1 MLALARQW
9 EQIIRPWMHWPQRHA
24 IGLHRRAQ
32 GSPIIMK
39 KTLLTGIAALFLATG
54 TAHANHQAYYQ
65 CGKKLILANIGK
77 GFEEYVL
84 ILDKEH
90 ERPLPSRFFR
100 WRDYSDV
107 MYYRGRKCQ
116 WREWFDRNLLD

>member
-1 MLALARQW
+1 M
-9 EQIIRPWMHWPQRHA
+9 
-24 IGLHRRAQ
+24 RRANTAKDK
-32 GSPIIMK
+32 SETTMTRFFIA
-39 KTLLTGIAALFLATG
+39 GIAVLFLATG
-54 TAHANHQAYYQ
+54 TARANHQAYYQ

-100 WRDYSDV
+100 WRGYSDV

-116 WREWFDRNLLD
+116 WREWRDRNLLD